1 MSYDVDPFIRRE
13 LQWMAQGVLAD
24 QDLAPIILK
33 KVRRRRIKRAL
44 IIGGSLV
51 VAVALSFGIYA
62 IASSAHSSGLAMQST
77 QTIQG
82 TSSAGGSGSGKPGS
96 LNPANVVGV
105 TSDYPLTW
113 EQSVGDLSAISRAG
127 GLGDT
132 LGGLTAVG
140 LKVTWQRCSSGQCP
154 TSWILNLKNN
164 TGDIVSA
171 SPALMIFVDHSPV
184 TSTSRPVTVTPGG
197 SSLVVFTY
205 PEFTQS
211 LTVDPSASWQW
222 NWYLTVAR

>member
-82 TSSAGGSGSGKPGS
+82 TSSAGGS
-96 LNPANVVGV
+96 
-105 TSDYPLTW
+105 
-113 EQSVGDLSAISRAG
+113 
-127 GLGDT
+127 
-132 LGGLTAVG
+132 
-140 LKVTWQRCSSGQCP
+140 
-154 TSWILNLKNN
+154 
-164 TGDIVSA
+164 
-171 SPALMIFVDHSPV
+171 
-184 TSTSRPVTVTPGG
+184 
-197 SSLVVFTY
+197 
-205 PEFTQS
+205 
-211 LTVDPSASWQW
+211 
-222 NWYLTVAR
+222 

>member
-1 MSYDVDPFIRRE
+1 MSHEVDPLIRRE
-13 LQWMAQGVLAD
+13 LQWMALGVLENRD
-24 QDLAPIILK
+24 IAPLIFQ
-33 KVRRRRIKRAL
+33 KVRRRRIKRA
-44 IIGGSLV
+44 IVSG
-51 VAVALSFGIYA
+51 VAIVLTVALGLGIFA
-62 IASSAHSSGLAMQST
+62 WASSRTSKNSLMVNTGAVGAT
-77 QTIQG
+77 Q
-82 TSSAGGSGSGKPGS
+82 PGA
-96 LNPANVVGV
+96 LNPNAVQGV

-140 LKVTWQRCSSGQCP
+140 LKVTWQRCASGQCP
-154 TSWILNLKNN
+154 TTWILNLKNN

-205 PEFTQS
+205 PEFTQG

>member
-1 MSYDVDPFIRRE
+1 
-13 LQWMAQGVLAD
+13 MALGVLENRD
-24 QDLAPIILK
+24 IAPLIFQ
-33 KVRRRRIKRAL
+33 KVRRRRIKRA
-44 IIGGSLV
+44 IISGIAV
-51 VAVALSFGIYA
+51 VLALAVGFGVYA
-62 IASSAHSSGLAMQST
+62 IATSATPSQKGLLNAVGAGAVGST
-77 QTIQG
+77 QP
-82 TSSAGGSGSGKPGS
+82 GG
-96 LNPANVVGV
+96 LNPAAIQGV

-113 EQSVGDLSAISRAG
+113 EQSVGDLAAISRAG

-140 LKVTWQRCSSGQCP
+140 LKVTWQRCPSGQCP
-154 TSWILNLKNN
+154 TSWILNLKNE

-205 PEFTQS
+205 PEFTEG
-211 LTVDPSASWQW
+211 LNVDPSATWQW
-222 NWYLTVAR
+222 NWYLTVAH